1 MFCDILY
8 SASVFGIILLIFIVA
23 FGLGFHIL
31 FINHLA
37 FDTPSWALLK
47 TYVMMIGE
55 FEFEG
60 IFTEHDDPSKNETE
74 NAEMAKNI
82 PFPDYSSLL
91 FVIFVF
97 IMSIII
103 TNLLVG
109 LAVDDIKEIQD
120 NAELEK
126 LSMNVQLVLESERFL
141 PHIKCFLSNNY
152 LYNYM
157 KSSEVLETIQ
167 SSCWCVKDILHKER
181 IVEFLSERTMGSNN
195 DHIDKVKQKQMEI
208 EKKLN
213 LLAGHL
219 QELMEDNKKILHQL
233 NKS

>member
-1 MFCDILY
+1 
-8 SASVFGIILLIFIVA
+8 
-23 FGLGFHIL
+23 
-31 FINHLA
+31 
-37 FDTPSWALLK
+37 
-47 TYVMMIGE
+47 MMIGE
-55 FEFEG
+55 FDFEG
-60 IFTEHDDPSKNETE
+60 IFTEHDDPSMNATE
-74 NAEMAKNI
+74 NGEMAKNI

-91 FVIFVF
+91 FVVFVF

-141 PHIKCFLSNNY
+141 PHIKCFLSSNY

-167 SSCWCVKDILHKER
+167 NSCWCVQDSLA
-181 IVEFLSERTMGSNN
+181 V
-195 DHIDKVKQKQMEI
+195 KVI
-208 EKKLN
+208 R
-213 LLAGHL
+213 
-219 QELMEDNKKILHQL
+219 
-233 NKS
+233 